1 MELNPYYPLP
11 TTTNKRPI
19 KGVDIEVSRLCL
31 RDIGFPFNYPLGS
44 IMLVSVSH
52 KGARHTP
59 ALPCS
64 TSSKEQPRD

>member
-1 MELNPYYPLP
+1 MKLNPYYSLP

-44 IMLVSVSH
+44 SVLVSISH
-52 KGARHTP
+52 KGARHAP
-59 ALPCS
+59 ALPS
-64 TSSKEQPRD
+64 PPSSKEQSPD